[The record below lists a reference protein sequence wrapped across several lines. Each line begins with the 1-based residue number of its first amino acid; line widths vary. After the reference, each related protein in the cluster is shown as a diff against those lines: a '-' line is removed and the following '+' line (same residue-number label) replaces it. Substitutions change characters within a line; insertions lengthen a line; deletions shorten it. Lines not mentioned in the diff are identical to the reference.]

1 MTSISSPSLAMPA
14 IQQAL
19 AEEPH
24 IIRSLYAALTEKEG
38 FHAFLDLL
46 RQAINACAAELVVVR
61 KKPLQ
66 LDHIWYAGLS
76 QEFMEWYTANNMIEH
91 DLVVNHATYASL
103 GVFQTALSLIDQVKN
118 QPDYDRWQQDQN
130 MVDSAWL
137 VVDATETH
145 TTILAMQRTIE
156 QGAYQADEMAK
167 LNRLVPYIRQAVQ
180 LYQQLDKTITTSQSL
195 AALVNALPKPS
206 FVLNEQ
212 AEIRFANARAEQFL
226 KQEKRLKVKN
236 QRLQFNEREHQD
248 AFLRSSTQIIRA
260 SMGMDGFD
268 SDVVILK
275 RDDAANLMMTLTPIE
290 GGEQAFSGVLVTVYD
305 GKQRQLPSAAM
316 IASYF
321 ALSASESQLCADLL
335 QGWSLK
341 EIAAQRHKSEATL
354 RSYLKQ
360 IFLKTGVNRQS
371 QLICALL
378 SALMR

>member
-1 MTSISSPSLAMPA
+1 
-14 IQQAL
+14 
-19 AEEPH
+19 
-24 IIRSLYAALTEKEG
+24 
-38 FHAFLDLL
+38 
-46 RQAINACAAELVVVR
+46 
-61 KKPLQ
+61 
-66 LDHIWYAGLS
+66 
-76 QEFMEWYTANNMIEH
+76 
-91 DLVVNHATYASL
+91 
-103 GVFQTALSLIDQVKN
+103 
-118 QPDYDRWQQDQN
+118 
-130 MVDSAWL
+130 
-137 VVDATETH
+137 
-145 TTILAMQRTIE
+145 
-156 QGAYQADEMAK
+156 
-167 LNRLVPYIRQAVQ
+167 
-180 LYQQLDKTITTSQSL
+180 
-195 AALVNALPKPS
+195 
-206 FVLNEQ
+206 VLNEQ
-212 AEIRFANARAEQFL
+212 AEIRFANAQAEQFL

-275 RDDAANLMMTLTPIE
+275 RDDARNLMMTLTPID

-335 QGWSLK
+335 QGRSLK
-341 EIAAQRHKSEATL
+341 EIAEQRHKSEATL

-371 QLICALL
+371 QLVCALL